1 MLHFTIHWSHALIK
15 WIGEILISTIISSFI
30 FLLLS
35 NFNGLYRCSMGQ
47 QLYEWNEMDIKSWPL
62 LMTTGREYLE
72 FRFFVWF
79 WIDFEFWWIAPI
91 CHGSQCKNV
100 PTHSGFLKN
109 IYILFHFIWT
119 SIFSRV
125 FASLFHHLESKI
137 GCENKWFSAVSW
149 LNFYESWWIVSIKH
163 CVKIQ
168 QKKKH
173 NYKLIHF
180 PPIQHSVPKF
190 PSYSCIT
197 SSKKKRLIR
206 SMKHLRQ

>member
-79 WIDFEFWWIAPI
+79 WIDFELILNFDELLRSATGHSAKMYQPI
-91 CHGSQCKNV
+91 QV
-100 PTHSGFLKN
+100 FLY
-109 IYILFHFIWT
+109 IYISYFILFELVFFPARLPVCFTTWNQKSDAKINDSLLCRGW
-119 SIFSRV
+119 IFTNLDE
-125 FASLFHHLESKI
+125 LFPS
-137 GCENKWFSAVSW
+137 N
-149 LNFYESWWIVSIKH
+149 IVSKYSR
-163 CVKIQ
+163 
-168 QKKKH
+168 KKTQ
-173 NYKLIHF
+173 L
-180 PPIQHSVPKF
+180 
-190 PSYSCIT
+190 
-197 SSKKKRLIR
+197 
-206 SMKHLRQ
+206 